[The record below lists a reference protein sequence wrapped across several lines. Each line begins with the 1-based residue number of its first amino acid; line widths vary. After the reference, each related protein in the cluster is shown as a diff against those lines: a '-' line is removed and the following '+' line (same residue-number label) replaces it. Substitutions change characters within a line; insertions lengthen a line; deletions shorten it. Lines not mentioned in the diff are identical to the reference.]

1 MKAFIWIAGLS
12 CLVSVTSVFADEV
25 DFGRSNVVL
34 QALTDA
40 VVAGDDMVDFAKPQ
54 FDEAYSSLKDEKL
67 KYNVQGALNNTPW
80 LDGGHADVQV
90 SSTYAADRSTGHT
103 GIAMNIGT
111 TVKTDAMSLVRYTAA
126 VALAKRSN
134 DDPVFVNRIIAHL
147 QRLSVA
153 HSLDDVYALLVSGQT
168 LAEEMI
174 QAKIDR
180 FNQTI
185 ANPATPPGDI
195 DYLKKEIASWQVILN
210 GYKSVQ
216 VVTEKSAG
224 GNVTKVTVSCEDGS
238 PFTSKRPEWDAKA
251 GRTVLMI
258 TADHFT
264 ASMDI
269 FVSRTTEKLDE
280 SKTQLQSR
288 LIGLQNGTADD
299 KESVQNTLRDALIS
313 FKRVVRGQ
321 NHY

>member
-1 MKAFIWIAGLS
+1 MKAFIWIAGLA

-67 KYNVQGALNNTPW
+67 KYDVQGALSNTPW
-80 LDGGHADVQV
+80 LDGGHADIQIN
-90 SSTYAADRSTGHT
+90 STYAADRTAGHT

-111 TVKTDAMSLVRYTAA
+111 TVKTDGMSLIRYAAA
-126 VALAKRSN
+126 VALAKRSS
-134 DDPVFVNRIIAHL
+134 DDPAFADRIIAHL
-147 QRLSVA
+147 QRLSAA
-153 HSLDDVYALLVSGQT
+153 HSLDDVYTLLLSGQT

-180 FNQTI
+180 INQAL
-185 ANPATPPGDI
+185 ANPATPPDEI
-195 DYLKKEIASWQVILN
+195 TYYKKDLAHWTPVLN

-216 VVTEKSAG
+216 VTNEKSAG
-224 GNVTKVTVSCEDGS
+224 KITKMTVICEDGS
-238 PFTSKRPEWDAKA
+238 PFTASHDWKVKA
-251 GRTVLMI
+251 GRVGLII
-258 TADHFT
+258 TADQLG
-264 ASMDI
+264 ASMDV
-269 FVSRTTEKLDE
+269 FVSRTAQELDD
-280 SKTQLQSR
+280 SKTRLQSR
-288 LIGLQNGTADD
+288 LIGLQNGVTDD
-299 KESVQNTLRDALIS
+299 KESAQGTFREALIS
-313 FKRVVRGQ
+313 FKQVARGQ

>member
-1 MKAFIWIAGLS
+1 MKAFIWIAGLA

-25 DFGRSNVVL
+25 DFARSNVVL

-40 VVAGDDMVDFAKPQ
+40 VIAGDDMVDFAKPK
-54 FDEAYSSLKDEKL
+54 FDEAYSSFKNEKL
-67 KYNVQGALNNTPW
+67 KYDIVGAMNNTPW

-90 SSTYAADRSTGHT
+90 SSTYAADRTPGHT
-103 GIAMNIGT
+103 GIVMNMGT
-111 TVKTDAMSLVRYTAA
+111 TLKTDAMSLVRYTAA

-134 DDPVFVNRIIAHL
+134 DNPVFVNRIIAHL

-180 FNQTI
+180 INQALT
-185 ANPATPPGDI
+185 NPSTPPN
-195 DYLKKEIASWQVILN
+195 EIPAYQKDLAAWTVVIN

-216 VVTEKSAG
+216 IVTEKAAG
-224 GNVTKVTVSCEDGS
+224 SITKLTVTCEDGS
-238 PFTSKRPEWDAKA
+238 AFTSRRPDWDAKP
-251 GRTVLMI
+251 GRAVLII
-258 TADHFT
+258 TGTQLT
-264 ASMDI
+264 ASMDV
-269 FVSRTTEKLDE
+269 FVSRTTEKLDDL
-280 SKTQLQSR
+280 KARLQSR
-288 LIGLQNGTADD
+288 LIGLQNGTTDD
-299 KESVQNTLRDALIS
+299 KESVQETFRESLVS
-313 FKRVVRGQ
+313 FKEVVRGQ